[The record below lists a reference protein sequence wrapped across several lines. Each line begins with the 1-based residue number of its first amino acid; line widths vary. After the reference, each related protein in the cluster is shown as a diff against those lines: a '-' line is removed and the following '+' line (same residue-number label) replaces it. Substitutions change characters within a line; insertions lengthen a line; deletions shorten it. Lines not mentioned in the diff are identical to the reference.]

1 MLRKTD
7 PRFTLQAEFA
17 ETHIKGDKY
26 VNLVS
31 QCYRVIPSVL
41 GKVGKIKNPWPN
53 VDAHSGVLLK
63 H

>member
-1 MLRKTD
+1 VLRKTD
-7 PRFTLQAEFA
+7 PRFSVQAEFA
-17 ETHIKGDKY
+17 AKNIKGDKW
-26 VNLVS
+26 VDLVT

-41 GKVGKIKNPWPN
+41 GQVGKIKNPWPN